1 MTVGQAMVDTGAM
14 SALPVLYSFRRCP
27 YAMRARVAVLS
38 SGSAV
43 ELREIVLRDKAPEFL
58 AASPSATVP
67 CLVTGEGDVID
78 ESLDIMLWA
87 LRRHDPESWLA
98 PEAASM
104 EDMQALIGR
113 IDGPFKRHLDRYKY
127 DTRYEDAD
135 REDERAEA
143 SRYLFD
149 LNGRLSGSPWLFG
162 SRASLADFAIL
173 PFVRQFANTD
183 RTWFEAQDWPSL
195 LRWLSAFEASDR
207 FAAIMPKVS
216 RWQAG
221 AEPVVFGGTSANLTK
236 A

>member
-1 MTVGQAMVDTGAM
+1 
-14 SALPVLYSFRRCP
+14 
-27 YAMRARVAVLS
+27 MRARMAVLS
-38 SGSAV
+38 SGTVV

-58 AASPSATVP
+58 VASPSATVP

-104 EDMQALIGR
+104 EDMLALIGE

-127 DTRYEDAD
+127 DTRYPDAV
-135 REDERAEA
+135 REQERAAA
-143 SRYLFD
+143 SRHLIM
-149 LNGRLSGSPWLFG
+149 LNDRLSSTSWLFG
-162 SRASLADFAIL
+162 SRASLADFAVL

-183 RTWFEAQDWPSL
+183 RAWFETQDWPHL
-195 LRWLSAFEASDR
+195 LRRLQAFEVSDR
-207 FAAIMPKVS
+207 FSAIMPKFA

-221 AEPVVFGGTSANLTK
+221 VEPVVFGGAP
-236 A
+236 AGQ